1 MDTTIQLAVIIV
13 GALGMS
19 IPFGLYIARMI
30 SFELRP
36 LERGLAKVERGFFKL
51 IGIDADRQMTWKEYF
66 LALFMTSIISII
78 FVILVLSFQNIY
90 DYQSMSTDYPQIWHL
105 ILPCQLSQIPWWQQV
120 IVNNIRMS
128 SHNNFSWQKNRQEST
143 FQLSKSWRKK
153 VVCLVMLMGTI

>member
-51 IGIDADRQMTWKEYF
+51 IEIDADRQMTWKEYF

-105 ILPCQLSQIPWWQQV
+105 ILPCQLSQIPW
-120 IVNNIRMS
+120 
-128 SHNNFSWQKNRQEST
+128 
-143 FQLSKSWRKK
+143 
-153 VVCLVMLMGTI
+153 